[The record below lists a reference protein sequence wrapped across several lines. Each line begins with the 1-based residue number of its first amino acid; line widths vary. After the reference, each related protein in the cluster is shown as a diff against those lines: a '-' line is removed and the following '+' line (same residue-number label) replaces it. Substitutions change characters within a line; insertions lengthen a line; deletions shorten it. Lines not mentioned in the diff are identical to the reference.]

1 MVNDLNMEEQTEAIG
16 VDDAPSPMSVNQM
29 ANEHCTQSQSS
40 VRRRARPRDD
50 LSKGFGEVA
59 EKLFNKLVERFDTT
73 EENYPK
79 YLAIE
84 LKRLGFSVTNNLKI
98 SKTMRKDPSN
108 VEVFKIIETDAE
120 KVEFAMAF
128 LNE

>member
-1 MVNDLNMEEQTEAIG
+1 M
-16 VDDAPSPMSVNQM
+16 
-29 ANEHCTQSQSS
+29 
-40 VRRRARPRDD
+40 
-50 LSKGFGEVA
+50 
-59 EKLFNKLVERFDTT
+59 FNKLVERFDTT

-98 SKTMRKDPSN
+98 SKAMRKDPSN

>member
-1 MVNDLNMEEQTEAIG
+1 MEEQTEAIR

-29 ANEHCTQSQSS
+29 TNEHSTQSQSN
-40 VRRRARPRDD
+40 VRRRTRPRDD

-98 SKTMRKDPSN
+98 SKVMRKDPSN

-128 LNE
+128 LNEL